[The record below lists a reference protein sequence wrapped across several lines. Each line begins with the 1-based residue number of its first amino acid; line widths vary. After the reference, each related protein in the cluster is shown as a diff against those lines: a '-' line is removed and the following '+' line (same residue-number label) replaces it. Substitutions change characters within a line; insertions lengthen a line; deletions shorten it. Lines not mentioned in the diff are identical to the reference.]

1 MARKKAPETVTFEG
15 FTWIKE
21 NPASDP
27 DRERWRV
34 NVPTISVFVTDYKR
48 DPRGENFRG
57 WRVVAGAP
65 GSEEYAD
72 REEAMAGART
82 TIESEVRNRILYTQH
97 VIDSTNKAMAVLR
110 AGGIPI
116 GSKTR

>member
-1 MARKKAPETVTFEG
+1 MSRKKAPESVTFEG
-15 FTWIKE
+15 FTWLQE
-21 NPASDP
+21 NPPSEP
-27 DRERWRV
+27 ERERWRV
-34 NVPTISVFVTDYKR
+34 AVPAITVFVTDYER

-72 REEAMAGART
+72 RDAAMTGART
-82 TIESEVRNRILYTQH
+82 TIEAEVRNRILYTQQT
-97 VIDSTNKAMAVLR
+97 IDLTNKAMAVLR
-110 AGGIPI
+110 AAGIPI